1 MTAVRDSLATMK
13 KYRDTA
19 PVDVF
24 ANARDLGVDVIKVPM
39 PGNISGIIRR
49 KDHSSFE
56 ILLNSTHSLVRQR
69 FTVAH
74 ELGHYIYHRDLL
86 GDGVGDTLAYRTDD
100 AELPP
105 NSKIKLEHERQAN
118 TFAANLLMP
127 RALMEKLQ
135 RQGIRSAA
143 ALADRLQVSEEALKI
158 RLGTVVRD
166 YLREPGEDV
175 EISRPTR
182 AHGI

>member
-1 MTAVRDSLATMK
+1 MTAVRDSLAVMK

-24 ANARDLGVDVIKVPM
+24 AIARDLGVDVIKVPM
-39 PGNISGIIRR
+39 PRNISGIIRR

-56 ILLNSTHSLVRQR
+56 ILVNSPHALVRQR

-74 ELGHYIYHRDLL
+74 ELGHCIYHRDLL
-86 GDGVGDTLAYRTDD
+86 GDGVGDTLAYRADD

-105 NSKIKLEHERQAN
+105 NRKIKLEHEWQAN

-127 RALMEKLQ
+127 KALIETLQ
-135 RQGIRSAA
+135 GQGIRSTA

-158 RLGTVVRD
+158 RLGMVVRD
-166 YLREPGEDV
+166 DVREPGGDV
-175 EISRPTR
+175 EISRPTE